1 MLLELSIAL
10 LTLLVVLRRRLHA
23 RWAKLPSWKELDT
36 ATLKVGG
43 SAKKLEAYK
52 DVDVVVIGSGV
63 GGLACASILAKGGYK
78 VVVLDCVEI
87 KSSTRLQ
94 YERKFRRKLFSSA
107 SRTRR
112 EQSIRPKIARI
123 DFDVTALENSE
134 VWPRRPSSLVDL
146 HTGRSAARSARRTS
160 SR

>member
-1 MLLELSIAL
+1 MLLEVSIAL

-23 RWAKLPSWKELDT
+23 RWAKLPSWKDLDT

-94 YERKFRRKLFSSA
+94 CER
-107 SRTRR
+107 
-112 EQSIRPKIARI
+112 I
-123 DFDVTALENSE
+123 
-134 VWPRRPSSLVDL
+134 
-146 HTGRSAARSARRTS
+146 
-160 SR
+160 

>member
-94 YERKFRRKLFSSA
+94 FESFDASSSA
-107 SRTRR
+107 LLRELDESTRFVQKSP
-112 EQSIRPKIARI
+112 ES
-123 DFDVTALENSE
+123 
-134 VWPRRPSSLVDL
+134 
-146 HTGRSAARSARRTS
+146 TS
-160 SR
+160 M

>member
-78 VVVLDCVEI
+78 VVVLGCVEI

-94 YERKFRRKLFSSA
+94 FESFDASSSA
-107 SRTRR
+107 LLRELDESTRFVQKSP
-112 EQSIRPKIARI
+112 ES
-123 DFDVTALENSE
+123 
-134 VWPRRPSSLVDL
+134 
-146 HTGRSAARSARRTS
+146 TS
-160 SR
+160 M